1 MSISVKS
8 ITVSIDGNP
17 SNQFKIE
24 ISGIKYTMAN
34 FVLSQRM
41 LDHSHLN
48 FDLIKDPLEDIS
60 ETQFKVCSDIIGK
73 QITLNLQ
80 TDPME
85 KEISSFSGD
94 TVADIEFD
102 GFITNASASRHSSQF
117 SIHVSAVSWDGL
129 LDDDRDC
136 QVWEEKSLKDIVD
149 TVLAQAEPLETEN
162 DPDFTAEQY
171 LYCTKWNETS
181 YGFLQRLAIRHGEWL
196 YHDGKKLHFGHLPE
210 SEAIQLSYPS
220 RDITSYGIDMKA
232 RHLNINHVTSSS
244 YEDANFT
251 EKGQDKMADVLNDL
265 NEAAYQASVDNFKRP
280 TIENVIAGGFHWE
293 LDGSGYMTDLQD
305 RPQAMGRKAGLLT
318 YHGTTLCSKLA
329 IGGKLIVV
337 DNYITDEQSNAKSD
351 VPQDEILIT
360 SITHIF
366 NCDDTYQNNFIGISA
381 SAKYPPYANAAAVPH
396 AMPCRAWVTDNDDP
410 ERMGRVRVTFAWQY
424 EGNQFDRE
432 YIYTPWI
439 RVEQR
444 YTGKEKGFYFIPEN
458 GEEVMIDFEGG
469 NAEMPYV
476 RASLFN
482 GQQYTDKGW
491 ASKDTVSTNEVK
503 AIRTRNGHTIEI
515 HDAGE
520 GGYIKIYDNKKNN
533 YVLTF
538 STDEKVIRLVSSGN
552 IELKA
557 AKDITLEAGNDI
569 KMKADND
576 INMAAGA
583 NMGQFSA
590 ADMNII
596 VGGNQSTKVSN
607 THKLVVGGHS
617 AVGASTKYELVSGKY
632 EFENG
637 IGGIMMQE
645 DFCMIYGNNHMCV
658 KAGEGDVAVC
668 SENGKFVI
676 KGKTQ
681 GIVASESDLDIG
693 GEKIYMR

>member
-73 QITLNLQ
+73 QIALNLQ

-171 LYCTKWNETS
+171 LYCAKWNETS

-210 SEAIQLSYPS
+210 SETIQLSYPS

-360 SITHIF
+360 SITHTF

-538 STDEKVIRLVSSGN
+538 STDEKVIRLHSSGN
-552 IELKA
+552 IEL
-557 AKDITLEAGNDI
+557 
-569 KMKADND
+569 
-576 INMAAGA
+576 
-583 NMGQFSA
+583 SA
-590 ADMNII
+590 ASDIMMSAGHDIRMVANNDVNIYAVKNMETVVGENNDMVVCNDH
-596 VGGNQSTKVSN
+596 SFT
-607 THKLVVGGHS
+607 VGGH
-617 AVGASTKYELVSGKY
+617 ADVNAITKTETVSLDYEFNNSYGGIQMKSGK
-632 EFENG
+632 E
-637 IGGIMMQE
+637 GG
-645 DFCMIYGNNHMCV
+645 FVGIYGSEDVVV
-658 KAGEGDVAVC
+658 KAPKLLGLHADEGFVLH
-668 SENGKFVI
+668 GKQQSFI
-676 KGKTQ
+676 TCDDTLEMGAET
-681 GIVASESDLDIG
+681 LH
-693 GEKIYMR
+693 MN